1 MWQHGRL
8 SYSLPDEV
16 ERLNRDADFHRGHR
30 ASPRNPDGTKVKAA
44 RKHIRVVLIQ
54 ESESDA
60 NSIVE
65 ALRSAGMQAV
75 FERVES
81 KAALAAAL
89 GEFDPDVVLSDYS
102 VPNLDFREALSV
114 VQSVRPY
121 TPLIVVTD
129 LLCTEDSGSC
139 VRAGAESVVSKLNLA
154 RLAGAIDEALEARGP
169 MRKLTSRQIE
179 VMRLVTQGYRTKEIA
194 FTLRLSEKTVES
206 HRHQLMNR
214 LGLSTHADL
223 IRYAV
228 RVGLTLAS
236 PLSSI
241 AYMLTHGVDGTI
253 EPEDRAEVTDLA
265 G

>member
-1 MWQHGRL
+1 M
-8 SYSLPDEV
+8 
-16 ERLNRDADFHRGHR
+16 
-30 ASPRNPDGTKVKAA
+30 KAA

-89 GEFDPDVVLSDYS
+89 AEFDPDVVLSDYS
-102 VPNLDFREALSV
+102 VPHLDFRQALSV

-129 LLCTEDSGSC
+129 FLRTEDSGSC

-179 VMRLVTQGYRTKEIA
+179 VMRFVTQGYRTKEIA
-194 FTLRLSEKTVES
+194 LTLRLSEKTVES

-236 PLSSI
+236 PVSSI

-253 EPEDRAEVTDLA
+253 GPQDGAEVTDLA